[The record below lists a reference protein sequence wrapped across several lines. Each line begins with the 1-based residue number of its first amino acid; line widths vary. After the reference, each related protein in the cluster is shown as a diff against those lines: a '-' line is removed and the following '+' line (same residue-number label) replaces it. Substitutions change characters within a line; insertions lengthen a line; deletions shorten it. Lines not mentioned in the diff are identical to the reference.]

1 MFPARGARTACET
14 GINDGGYRVSGYP
27 AETFTV
33 LPTVLL
39 AIRAKVTRPRQNLT
53 VA

>member
-1 MFPARGARTACET
+1 MIPARGARTACET
-14 GINDGGYRVSGYP
+14 GINDGGYRVSACL

-39 AIRAKVTRPRQNLT
+39 AIPATVTRRRQNLT

>member
-1 MFPARGARTACET
+1 MILARGARTASET
-14 GINDGGYRVSGYP
+14 GINMAATEFLGYP
-27 AETFTV
+27 LETFTV

-39 AIRAKVTRPRQNLT
+39 AIPAKVTRRRQNLT

>member
-1 MFPARGARTACET
+1 MIPARGARTACET
-14 GINDGGYRVSGYP
+14 GINDGGYRVSGCP

-33 LPTVLL
+33 LSTVLL
-39 AIRAKVTRPRQNLT
+39 AIPATVTRRRQNFT

>member
-1 MFPARGARTACET
+1 MIPARGARTALEA
-14 GINDGGYRVSGYP
+14 GINDGGYRVSGCP
-27 AETFTV
+27 AEAFTV

-39 AIRAKVTRPRQNLT
+39 AIPATVTRRRQNFT